1 MERVAPGEATT
12 PSEAKTPPQLPERSP
27 LGTYEANGDLYVP
40 PAADRDKIA
49 AYLDTVSDED
59 EENLWSDGENL
70 WSDEENL

>member
-12 PSEAKTPPQLPERSP
+12 PSEAKTP
-27 LGTYEANGDLYVP
+27 LGTYEANGNLYVP

-59 EENLWSDGENL
+59 EENLWSDGENP